1 MKQRLAILGS
11 TGSIGVQTLDI
22 VRENPDFF
30 EVRVL
35 TANSNWQRLAAQ
47 AREFDADTA
56 VIADKR
62 YYTRLRDALE
72 DTDVKVYAGEPD
84 TKTFPLLQAAYD
96 ALAADNGATIVL
108 NAANEIAVEAFLE
121 GRIGFTDIFSTVRGM
136 LESILAPLPGSV
148 DEIIELD
155 RAVRA
160 KTRERLAVR

>member
-1 MKQRLAILGS
+1 MPNSFPKIDLAKLSGLTFHDPDREKFPCLDLAVTAGKTGGS
-11 TGSIGVQTLDI
+11 LPTVM
-22 VRENPDFF
+22 
-30 EVRVL
+30 
-35 TANSNWQRLAAQ
+35 
-47 AREFDADTA
+47 
-56 VIADKR
+56 
-62 YYTRLRDALE
+62 
-72 DTDVKVYAGEPD
+72 
-84 TKTFPLLQAAYD
+84 
-96 ALAADNGATIVL
+96 

>member
-1 MKQRLAILGS
+1 MRVALIQMPVVPDKQRNIQTALAKI
-11 TGSIGVQTLDI
+11 
-22 VRENPDFF
+22 RE
-30 EVRVL
+30 
-35 TANSNWQRLAAQ
+35 
-47 AREFDADTA
+47 
-56 VIADKR
+56 
-62 YYTRLRDALE
+62 
-72 DTDVKVYAGEPD
+72 
-84 TKTFPLLQAAYD
+84 
-96 ALAADNGATIVL
+96 AADNGATIVL